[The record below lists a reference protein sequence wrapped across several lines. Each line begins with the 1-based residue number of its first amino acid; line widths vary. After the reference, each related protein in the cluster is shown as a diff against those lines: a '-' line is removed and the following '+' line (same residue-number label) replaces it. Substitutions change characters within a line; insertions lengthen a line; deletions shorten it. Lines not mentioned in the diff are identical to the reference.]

1 MPELETEFVDV
12 GGRRTAVIAAG
23 AADPLVFLHGGGIV
37 EGFDCFLPLTE
48 RFAFVAPQMPGF
60 GGTSVAPR
68 IRDVDGLVEHSAR
81 LFDELAI
88 DSMTLVGHSLGG
100 WVAASLAAAH
110 PTRVRALVLSAP
122 YGLDVPGH
130 PIANVL
136 AMAPSEL
143 YAALTNDPSVFEG
156 RVPVG
161 RDPEFEE
168 ARVTEGRSLAS
179 FVPGPFD
186 PALAPKLSRL
196 SMPILIQWGD
206 DDRIVPVG
214 HLAAWREALPAAAV
228 EVYPG
233 VGHLLYHEHR
243 PAIDA
248 ITSFAQRNPSAV

>member
-1 MPELETEFVDV
+1 MSELETEFVDV
-12 GGRRTAVIAAG
+12 GGRATAVLVAG
-23 AADPLVFLHGGGIV
+23 AGDPLVFMHGGGIV
-37 EGFDCFLPLTE
+37 EGFDCFVPLAE
-48 RFAFVAPQMPGF
+48 RFAFAAPQMPGF
-60 GGTSVAPR
+60 SGTSVAPR
-68 IRDVDGLVEHSAR
+68 IRGIDGLVEHSAR
-81 LFDELAI
+81 LLEELAL
-88 DSMTLVGHSLGG
+88 DSVTLVGHSLGG
-100 WVAASLAAAH
+100 WLAASFAAAH
-110 PTRVRALVLSAP
+110 PNRVRGLVLSAP

-130 PIANVL
+130 PIANVF
-136 AMAPSEL
+136 AMQPSEL

-161 RDPEFEE
+161 RNPEFEQARLTE
-168 ARVTEGRSLAS
+168 ARSLAS

-186 PALAPKLSRL
+186 PALAPKLARL

-243 PAIDA
+243 PALDA
-248 ITSFAQRNPSAV
+248 IISFAERTRPDV